1 MAEEVNLSVFFVY
14 IHNFFALFSSFH
26 LASFFYACFVSRYIL
41 VLEWLSARISYFW
54 NITYFTVL
62 SLSVWMKLRL
72 NSWKTKRQL
81 HNQTRTDALSTP
93 CPANSNVSVVIWSES
108 VLYVNTSSLN
118 NFAFMSFSNR
128 VFPLPLTTKRSRST
142 KRFFATFN
150 IVCFT
155 GWVKI
160 MGEWLIFFADLTRT
174 TADNY
179 RTKSLPMAWGN

>member
-1 MAEEVNLSVFFVY
+1 MF
-14 IHNFFALFSSFH
+14 
-26 LASFFYACFVSRYIL
+26 CFVSRYIL

-72 NSWKTKRQL
+72 NSWKKKRQL

-160 MGEWLIFFADLTRT
+160 MGEWLIYFADLTRT

-179 RTKSLPMAWGN
+179 RTKSLLMAWGN